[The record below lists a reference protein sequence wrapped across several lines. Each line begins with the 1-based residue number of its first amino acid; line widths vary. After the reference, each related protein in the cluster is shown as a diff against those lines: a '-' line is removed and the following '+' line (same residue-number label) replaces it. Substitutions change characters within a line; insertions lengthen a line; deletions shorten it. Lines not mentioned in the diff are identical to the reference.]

1 MGLNSQSTQAELEAK
16 IRQLVD
22 MGFAESLAKNALSRF
37 NNNHEQALN
46 YLLTNLTNNE
56 DNDPDIAKA
65 GNS

>member
-16 IRQLVD
+16 IRELVD
-22 MGFAESLAKNALSRF
+22 MGFAESQVKNALSRF

-46 YLLTNLTNNE
+46 HLLTNNE